1 MKTNKNDPVLE
12 KNEVMNVN
20 GITNTTNPKKIL
32 NNDFSF
38 SMEKIITKEIVLL
51 LYRNII
57 WRAIIEAITE
67 PTKTS

>member
-38 SMEKIITKEIVLL
+38 SMEKIII
-51 LYRNII
+51 
-57 WRAIIEAITE
+57 RAIIEAITE
-67 PTKTS
+67 PTKT

>member
-38 SMEKIITKEIVLL
+38 SMEKIII
-51 LYRNII
+51 
-57 WRAIIEAITE
+57 RAIIDAITQY
-67 PTKTS
+67 KYR